1 MHGHLAMLLS
11 EAEKVLEKC
20 CRRPRDLDFCIIFG
34 RLPLGHRQRETELK
48 AITGVGFFKLRPEI
62 LAVKKKS
69 NPTSCL
75 LLTAY
80 SS

>member
-1 MHGHLAMLLS
+1 MLL
-11 EAEKVLEKC
+11 
-20 CRRPRDLDFCIIFG
+20 
-34 RLPLGHRQRETELK
+34 LGYRQRETQLK

-62 LAVKKKS
+62 LAVKMKS

-75 LLTAY
+75 LLAAN